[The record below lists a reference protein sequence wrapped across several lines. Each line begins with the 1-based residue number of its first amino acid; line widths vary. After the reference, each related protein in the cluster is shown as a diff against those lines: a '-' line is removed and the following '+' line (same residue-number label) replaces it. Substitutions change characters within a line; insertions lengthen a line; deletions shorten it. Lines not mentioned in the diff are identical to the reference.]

1 MRSKLIITVRD
12 YNPLNKILKSC
23 IHIDNQKEKLFLT
36 ECQVIM
42 TLRRSPV
49 QPSQ

>member
-1 MRSKLIITVRD
+1 MD

-23 IHIDNQKEKLFLT
+23 IHIDNKKEKLFLT

-42 TLRRSPV
+42 TLRKSPM
-49 QPSQ
+49 QLSQ